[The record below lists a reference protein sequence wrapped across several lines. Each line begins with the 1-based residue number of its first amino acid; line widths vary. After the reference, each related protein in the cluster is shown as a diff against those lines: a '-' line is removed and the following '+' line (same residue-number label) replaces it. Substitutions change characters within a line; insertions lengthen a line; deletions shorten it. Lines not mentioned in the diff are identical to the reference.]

1 MSAERDYDR
10 KCLVGVLED
19 LKYANRLSM
28 LDFVELFFP
37 DSTEDYWMAKW
48 ELFRDNPLH
57 FYWSL
62 DSGRIGLLVAYIQEA
77 KQG

>member
-1 MSAERDYDR
+1 MSAQQDYDR
-10 KCLVGVLED
+10 KVLMGVLED

-37 DSTEDYWMAKW
+37 HSIESYWMPKW
-48 ELFRDNPLH
+48 VMFCDNPLR

-62 DSGRIGLLVAYIQEA
+62 DSGRMGLLVAYIEGA
-77 KQG
+77 KRG

>member
-1 MSAERDYDR
+1 MSAQQEYDR
-10 KCLVGVLED
+10 RILMKVLED

-37 DSTEDYWMAKW
+37 DSVEDYWMRKW
-48 ELFRDNPLH
+48 EMFRDNPLG

-62 DSGRIGLLVAYIQEA
+62 DTERLGRLVSYIE
-77 KQG
+77 KERRS